1 MFGQIQQFVK
11 DHKTELISIGI
22 VVAGGV
28 VGLLVANALTANEES
43 ATEIDYVDPFAEGQ
57 NEQE

>member
-43 ATEIDYVDPFAEGQ
+43 ATEIIDVNPLEEGQ
-57 NEQE
+57 NKQE

>member
-43 ATEIDYVDPFAEGQ
+43 ATEIIDVNPLEEGQ

>member
-28 VGLLVANALTANEES
+28 VGLLVANALTTNEES
-43 ATEIDYVDPFAEGQ
+43 ATEIIDVNPLEEGQ